1 MNRDEIEAANQR
13 VIEAGAFVQPLLSE
27 VGKVIV
33 GQSYLMERLVISLLA
48 NGHVLLEGVP
58 GGLKLVEVRTAIAG
72 VPGVAGLHDLHV
84 WSMSNDDVSC
94 TVHVVLKEG
103 ADVDATRTAVQAVLL
118 EKYEIE
124 HSTIQTEGSDRQ
136 CGDEDHLHR

>member
-27 VGKVIV
+27 AGKVIV

-58 GGLKLVEVRTAIAG
+58 GLAKTLAIKT
-72 VPGVAGLHDLHV
+72 L
-84 WSMSNDDVSC
+84 
-94 TVHVVLKEG
+94 
-103 ADVDATRTAVQAVLL
+103 
-118 EKYEIE
+118 
-124 HSTIQTEGSDRQ
+124 SDT
-136 CGDEDHLHR
+136 

>member
-58 GGLKLVEVRTAIAG
+58 GLAKTLAIKTLSDTLN
-72 VPGVAGLHDLHV
+72 VNFSRIQFTPDMLP
-84 WSMSNDDVSC
+84 
-94 TVHVVLKEG
+94 
-103 ADVDATRTAVQAVLL
+103 ADVTGTQIYNPQSGEFTTRQGPVLPIWCWRMKSTAPLPRCKARYWRPCR
-118 EKYEIE
+118 K
-124 HSTIQTEGSDRQ
+124 SR
-136 CGDEDHLHR
+136 

>member
-1 MNRDEIEAANQR
+1 MPGKNFSAFSPAPSAVTLGMNRDEIEAANQR

-58 GGLKLVEVRTAIAG
+58 GWPRRWRSKRW
-72 VPGVAGLHDLHV
+72 P
-84 WSMSNDDVSC
+84 
-94 TVHVVLKEG
+94 
-103 ADVDATRTAVQAVLL
+103 TR
-118 EKYEIE
+118 
-124 HSTIQTEGSDRQ
+124 
-136 CGDEDHLHR
+136 